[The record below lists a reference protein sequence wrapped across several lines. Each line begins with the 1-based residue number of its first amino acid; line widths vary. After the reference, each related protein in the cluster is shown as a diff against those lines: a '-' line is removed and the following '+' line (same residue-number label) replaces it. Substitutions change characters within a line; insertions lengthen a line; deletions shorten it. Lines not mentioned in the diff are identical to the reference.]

1 MRLVLSL
8 LAIMAL
14 IPGCRIKQPAE
25 KLQVKLLVM
34 DFDISDEVASQ
45 PKELKGW
52 WSGSRDIYRN
62 ANAGEIFA
70 DVLVKQFD
78 KKIPHVLVY
87 SRTDWKY
94 YAADKKNRLK
104 KTFSDQN
111 DNAIAQLFSAIP
123 ATDFAKDLQQD
134 LVLFG
139 KIKMCHTSH
148 NRTFHW
154 WSSIIDVEAILMD
167 ADSGKALWTKNL
179 RFRKKFHSQY
189 STMEKASNRLIKLMK
204 KEYFDK

>member
-1 MRLVLSL
+1 MVLIL
-8 LAIMAL
+8 LAIAAL
-14 IPGCRIKQPAE
+14 FPGCRIKQPAE

-34 DFDISDEVASQ
+34 DFEISDEVASQ

-70 DVLVKQFD
+70 DVFVKQFD

-111 DNAIAQLFSAIP
+111 DKAIAQLFSEIAP
-123 ATDFAKDLQQD
+123 TDFAKDLQQD

-139 KIKMCHTSH
+139 KIKTCHTSH

-154 WSSIIDVEAILMD
+154 WSSIVDIEAILMD
-167 ADSGKALWTKNL
+167 ADTGKALWTKNL
-179 RFRKKFHSQY
+179 RFRKKFRSQY

-204 KEYFDK
+204 QEYFDK